1 MNPNVKLN
9 LFPIMK
15 TIVKIKDFGL
25 TKLNNAEYTNFS
37 TRVLSLVKQAGTLEP
52 DGGSALGIE
61 EEVLDEDESLLA
73 MMNDIVAQS
82 RISDLTA
89 VLADLDRQRDDLVVY
104 LFKLLRSKKASPVA
118 AERNA
123 AVSLYNLLKPYVG
136 CQNLPTQQ
144 ETVQIRGLLTD
155 ARKAENLPNVEALAL
170 ANILTELESANDEYA
185 SLTEQR
191 TEERAA
197 NRLDESKTVRARMD
211 ELYDYISTVAFVQSV
226 ASPTDAT
233 AAFVT
238 NLNALIDET
247 NALYNQR
254 IAQAKRKTDPEA

>member
-1 MNPNVKLN
+1 
-9 LFPIMK
+9 MK
-15 TIVKIKDFGL
+15 QIVKVKNIGL
-25 TKLNNAEYTNFS
+25 AKLNNAEYTNFS
-37 TRVLSLVKQAGTLEP
+37 TRVLSLLTQAGELTE
-52 DGGSALGIE
+52 GGSALGVEAEVQE
-61 EEVLDEDESLLA
+61 EYDELRA

-89 VLADLDRQRDDLVVY
+89 ILANLDKQRGDLVVY
-104 LFKLLRSKKASPVA
+104 LFKLLRSKKVSPQA
-118 AERNA
+118 AEKKA
-123 AVSLYNLLKPYVG
+123 ATSLYNLLKPYVG

-144 ETVQIRGLLTD
+144 ETVQLRGLLTD
-155 ARKAENLPNVEALAL
+155 VRKSENLPNVETLSL
-170 ANILTELESANDEYA
+170 TDILSELETANDEYA

-191 TEERAA
+191 TVERAA

-211 ELYDYISTVAFVQSV
+211 LLYDYISTMAFVQSV
-226 ASPTDAT
+226 ASPTEAT

-254 IAQAKRKTDPEA
+254 IAQAKRSKEEPEA

>member
-1 MNPNVKLN
+1 MR
-9 LFPIMK
+9 
-15 TIVKIKDFGL
+15 TIVKIKEFGI
-25 TKLNNAEYTNFS
+25 TRLNNAEYTNFS
-37 TRVLSLVKQAGTLEP
+37 NRVLSLVNQAGTLEP
-52 DGGSALGIE
+52 EGGSALGIE
-61 EEVLDEDESLLA
+61 EEVTEEYGTLGGT
-73 MMNDIVAQS
+73 MGDIVAQS
-82 RISDLTA
+82 RISDRTAELTA
-89 VLADLDRQRDDLVVY
+89 VDKQRDDLVVY
-104 LFKLLRSKKASPVA
+104 LFKLLRSKKSSPLTEERKA
-118 AERNA
+118 AT
-123 AVSLYNLLKPYVG
+123 SLYNLLKPYVG
-136 CQNLPTQQ
+136 CYRSPGQQ

-155 ARKAENLPNVEALAL
+155 ARKAENLPNVEALSL

-197 NRLDESKTVRARMD
+197 SRLDESKKVRARMD

-226 ASPTDAT
+226 AHPTEAT

-254 IAQAKRKTDPEA
+254 IAQAKRKTEPEA

>member
-1 MNPNVKLN
+1 
-9 LFPIMK
+9 MK
-15 TIVKIKDFGL
+15 QIVKIQEIGL
-25 TKLNNAEYTNFS
+25 AKLNNAEYTNFS
-37 TRVLSLVKQAGTLEP
+37 TRVLSLVNQAGTLEP
-52 DGGSALGIE
+52 EGGSALGIE
-61 EEVLDEDESLLA
+61 EEVTEEYGTLGGT
-73 MMNDIVAQS
+73 MGDIVAQS
-82 RISDLTA
+82 RISDRTAELTA
-89 VLADLDRQRDDLVVY
+89 VDKQRDDLVVY
-104 LFKLLRSKKASPVA
+104 LFKLLRSKKSSPLTEERKA
-118 AERNA
+118 AT
-123 AVSLYNLLKPYVG
+123 SLYNLLKPYVG
-136 CQNLPTQQ
+136 CYRSPGQQ

-197 NRLDESKTVRARMD
+197 SRLDESKTVRARMD

-226 ASPTDAT
+226 AHPTEAT

-254 IAQAKRKTDPEA
+254 IAQAKRGKEEPEA

>member
-1 MNPNVKLN
+1 MR
-9 LFPIMK
+9 
-15 TIVKIKDFGL
+15 TIVKIKEFGI
-25 TKLNNAEYTNFS
+25 TRLNNAEYTNFS
-37 TRVLSLVKQAGTLEP
+37 NRVLSLVNQAGTLEP
-52 DGGSALGIE
+52 EGGSALGIE
-61 EEVLDEDESLLA
+61 EEVTEEYGTLGGT
-73 MMNDIVAQS
+73 MGDIVAQS
-82 RISDLTA
+82 RISDRTAELTA
-89 VLADLDRQRDDLVVY
+89 VDKQRDDLVVY
-104 LFKLLRSKKASPVA
+104 LFKLLRSKKSSPLTEERKA
-118 AERNA
+118 AT
-123 AVSLYNLLKPYVG
+123 SLYNLLKPYVG
-136 CQNLPTQQ
+136 CYRSPGQQ

-197 NRLDESKTVRARMD
+197 SRLDESKTVRARMD

-226 ASPTDAT
+226 AHPTEAT

-254 IAQAKRKTDPEA
+254 IAQAKRKTDEDNEQ